1 MAGIKQIGTTTGIKK
16 RKPKRPS
23 AARTTNQDKEFLA
36 LLDEHL
42 KGKMSPHRG
51 NVFYP
56 SALGSTCDRYLYAS
70 FNGLLPWEDLDPRV
84 KRIFDVGSGL
94 EDRMTKYFTKMN
106 ILKTREYPVSL
117 DSPPISGR
125 LDFLVIHPT
134 KGEAIVELKSINEKG
149 FKELKHAP
157 KHDHLVQLQIYLNL
171 LNKDYGIVLYENKND
186 QTLKAF
192 KVDRDVTMW
201 EKLLE
206 RCVTIM
212 NMLQIP
218 EVCTGDTWCKCKG
231 VKNGKL

>member
-16 RKPKRPS
+16 RKPKRQS

-70 FNGLLPWEDLDPRV
+70 FNGLLLWEDLDPRV

-94 EDRMTKYFTKMN
+94 EDRMTKYFTRMN

-117 DSPPISGR
+117 DSP
-125 LDFLVIHPT
+125 LLV
-134 KGEAIVELKSINEKG
+134 
-149 FKELKHAP
+149 
-157 KHDHLVQLQIYLNL
+157 
-171 LNKDYGIVLYENKND
+171 
-186 QTLKAF
+186 
-192 KVDRDVTMW
+192 
-201 EKLLE
+201 
-206 RCVTIM
+206 
-212 NMLQIP
+212 
-218 EVCTGDTWCKCKG
+218 GD
-231 VKNGKL
+231 

>member
-1 MAGIKQIGTTTGIKK
+1 MAGIKQIGSATGIKK
-16 RKPKRPS
+16 YKPKRKS
-23 AARTTNQDKEFLA
+23 AVRTTNQDKEFLG

-56 SALGSTCDRYLYAS
+56 SALGSACDRYLYAS

-84 KRIFDVGSGL
+84 KRIFDVGSAL

-106 ILKTREYPVSL
+106 ILKAREQPISC
-117 DSPPISGR
+117 DAPPISGR
-125 LDFLVIHPT
+125 LDFLILHPS
-134 KGEAIVELKSINEKG
+134 KGEAVLELKSINEKG

-171 LNKDYGIVLYENKND
+171 LGNDYGIVLYENKND
-186 QTLKAF
+186 QNLKAF
-192 KVDRDVTMW
+192 KVDRDTKMW

-212 NMLQIP
+212 EMTQIP
-218 EVCTGDTWCKCKG
+218 DVCTGDTWCKCKG
-231 VKNGKL
+231 VTNG